1 MALILFNFIIPPK
14 EIVCFGI
21 TNVVV
26 LINRYIYITRYQQL
40 QLIITKLIYLSYQ
53 IMSLQI
59 YTMMSLIYQSLSSNA
74 VVLWLV
80 TIAFKTEMRHLKS
93 VIFML
98 ICDECWF
105 YRAKNNQENW

>member
-59 YTMMSLIYQSLSSNA
+59 YTMMCLIYQSLSSNA
-74 VVLWLV
+74 VV
-80 TIAFKTEMRHLKS
+80 R
-93 VIFML
+93 
-98 ICDECWF
+98 
-105 YRAKNNQENW
+105 